1 MEENR
6 TVYENDDY
14 PYLCELND
22 VSTVKGTVFALIFII
37 SILSNALL
45 IVALLLYENW
55 KNVTTIFIMNLAVA
69 DLIFTTTLP
78 FWAVYHLHHWVFGD
92 FLCQCMT
99 ALYFISVYSSVLILT
114 ALSVDRLVLVIKKPT
129 DSFRR
134 KYVLG
139 TCAAAWLIGII
150 ASSTNAIKVEVTEY
164 EGSYYCEP
172 SHYVDLGYYAEISLL
187 FLLPFIITVFC
198 YTGIIV
204 AVLRTTVRR
213 KFRSVSV
220 MFCIVTVFFFCW
232 GPYNIA
238 LIVGHVYEPTECWK
252 QERQEVILGVCQILA
267 FSHCCM
273 NPLLYMLSQKMRKH
287 LYRLCRCE
295 TRQRKNPERGGQTT
309 SVVQNAFYLTTNS
322 AVNRT
327 DDESRNVTTLQ

>member
-1 MEENR
+1 NKTPHNPFNKTTTMEENR
-6 TVYENDDY
+6 TVSENDDY
-14 PYLCELND
+14 PYLCKLND
-22 VSTVKGTVFALIFII
+22 VSTVKGTVYAVIFII

-45 IVALLLYENW
+45 IVVVLLYENW

-99 ALYFISVYSSVLILT
+99 AVYFISVYSSVLILT

-172 SHYVDLGYYAEISLL
+172 SHYVDSGYYAEISLL

-238 LIVGHVYEPTECWK
+238 LISRTRLDYAFYIS
-252 QERQEVILGVCQILA
+252 RMLA
-267 FSHCCM
+267 FSHCCL
-273 NPLLYMLSQKMRKH
+273 NPVFYVLVGIKFKSHLKKMVKICSSDRNNIPNRRSRLTIMSVTSEELSM
-287 LYRLCRCE
+287 
-295 TRQRKNPERGGQTT
+295 
-309 SVVQNAFYLTTNS
+309 
-322 AVNRT
+322 
-327 DDESRNVTTLQ
+327 

>member
-1 MEENR
+1 MGKSTKTCYSTNIF
-6 TVYENDDY
+6 TVM
-14 PYLCELND
+14 
-22 VSTVKGTVFALIFII
+22 GTIFAVIFII

-45 IVALLLYENW
+45 IVVVLLYENW

-78 FWAVYHLHHWVFGD
+78 FWAVYFLRHWVFGS
-92 FLCQCMT
+92 FLCQGVK

-114 ALSVDRLVLVIKKPT
+114 ALSVDRLILVIKKPK

-150 ASSTNAIKVEVTEY
+150 ASSTKAITVEKTEWDRIY
-164 EGSYYCEP
+164 DCELHP
-172 SHYVDLGYYAEISLL
+172 YVDSGYYAEVSLL

-204 AVLRTTVRR
+204 TVFKRSVRR
-213 KFRSVSV
+213 KFRSVSM
-220 MFCIVTVFFFCW
+220 MFCIVTVFFFW
-232 GPYNIA
+232 QGPYIIA
-238 LIVGHVYEPTECWK
+238 LIVGHLYEPTECWK
-252 QERQEVILGVCQILA
+252 QDRKNVILVVCHGLA

-295 TRQRKNPERGGQTT
+295 ARQTRNPERGGQST
-309 SVVQNAFYLTTNS
+309 SVVQNVFYLTTNF

-327 DDESRNVTTLQ
+327 DNESRNVTLQ

>member
-1 MEENR
+1 MGKN
-6 TVYENDDY
+6 TKTNDDY
-14 PYLCELND
+14 PYLCKLND
-22 VSTVKGTVFALIFII
+22 VSTVKGTVYAVIFII

-45 IVALLLYENW
+45 IVVVLLYENW

-99 ALYFISVYSSVLILT
+99 AL
-114 ALSVDRLVLVIKKPT
+114 VDRLVLVIKKPT

-150 ASSTNAIKVEVTEY
+150 ASSTNDIKIEVTEY

-172 SHYVDLGYYAEISLL
+172 SHYVDSSYYAEISLL

-204 AVLRTTVRR
+204 TVLRKTVRR

-287 LYRLCRCE
+287 LYRLCRGE
-295 TRQRKNPERGGQTT
+295 TRQRTNPEKGGQST
-309 SVVQNAFYLTTNS
+309 SVVQNVFYLRTNY
-322 AVNRT
+322 AVHRT
-327 DDESRNVTTLQ
+327 YDESRNVTLQ